1 MSTTS
6 TGELAGKTALVTG
19 ATSGIGRATAFALA
33 TAGADVIVHG
43 RDGKRGAE
51 VIEQIELKGGQAR
64 FVRADLADPI
74 QVEELAD
81 AVGDV
86 DILINNAGFAWFG
99 PSEELDSD
107 TLRRLFAGN
116 VEGTYL
122 LTAKLAPAMVAR
134 GDGSI
139 ISISSMAA
147 NIGLAGG
154 AAYSA
159 TKAALSSFTRSWAAE
174 YSPKGVRVNAV
185 APGPIYTGGAVDD
198 RTFALGETTLIGK
211 AAQPE
216 DIANTIAFLASPRAA
231 YITGAVIAV
240 DGGRTAI

>member
-1 MSTTS
+1 
-6 TGELAGKTALVTG
+6 
-19 ATSGIGRATAFALA
+19 
-33 TAGADVIVHG
+33 
-43 RDGKRGAE
+43 
-51 VIEQIELKGGQAR
+51 
-64 FVRADLADPI
+64 VRADLADPT
-74 QVEELAD
+74 QVAELAET
-81 AVGDV
+81 AAGV
-86 DILINNAGFAWFG
+86 DILVNNAGFAWFG
-99 PSEELDSD
+99 PSDELDSD

-122 LTAKLAPAMVAR
+122 LTAKLAPAMMAR
-134 GDGSI
+134 GNGSI
-139 ISISSMAA
+139 ISVSSMAA
-147 NIGLAGG
+147 DIGLAGG

-185 APGPIYTGGAVDD
+185 APGPIYTGATGDD

-216 DIANTIAFLASPRAA
+216 DIANTIAFLASPRSA